1 MSSYQNN
8 SALRNFSALV
18 DFSNLINSSLDLNF
32 TLNNILLTCLGKF
45 HTTKGM
51 IALLN
56 EENKFIVKASKGI
69 SQKIIDEFPAIFS
82 FNYDIDEKFS
92 EYLTKN
98 NFQVYQEIKS
108 TEGLKGLIL
117 LGKKLTNQEYD
128 KEDINFLRTILN
140 VGATA
145 IENSL
150 IVDKLKKINRQLD
163 SKVNQLSSLFD
174 LSKEFSGLLKT
185 EQIAKLLVLSLI
197 GQMLVSK
204 YSIII
209 SENEKSIFLE
219 NNFDKEILIK
229 IFSQNDI
236 KKIERPLVNE
246 ELAKTF
252 QDLINVGVE
261 IIVPMQ
267 LKGETKGLIVLGK
280 RNNHLD
286 YNNSDIEF
294 ISSLGSLAII
304 SIENARLFN
313 ETLEKQKLEKDLE
326 TARNIQKNLLPN
338 KIPTSEIF
346 EIVAFNKSAKMVG
359 GDYYD
364 IIKLNNEK
372 ILFAIADVSGKGVPA
387 ALLMAN
393 IQAFLKSI
401 CKMNLPLD
409 ESTNLLNDLVA
420 ENTSNGS
427 FITFF
432 WGILDEKNKTLT
444 YVNAGHN
451 PPLLIRNK
459 EIIKLKKGGMILG
472 VMQTIVPY
480 QLETIEMKAN
490 DLIVLFTDGITEAMN
505 KNWEEFSD
513 ERLEKIVTDNNLLSA
528 KNLLIR
534 IQDEINNFTEGAEQS
549 DDITSLIIKV
559 IK

>member
-18 DFSNLINSSLDLNF
+18 DFSNLINSSLDLHF
-32 TLNNILLTCLGKF
+32 ILNNILLTCFGKF

-56 EENKFIVKASKGI
+56 EENKFVVKASKGI
-69 SQKIIDEFPAIFS
+69 NQKIIDQFPTIFS
-82 FNYDIDEKFS
+82 FNYDIDHNFS
-92 EYLTKN
+92 EYLTEN

-108 TEGLKGLIL
+108 IEGLKGLIL
-117 LGKKLTNQEYD
+117 LGKKFTKQDYD

-150 IVDKLKKINRQLD
+150 FIDKLKKINRQLD

-174 LSKEFSGLLKT
+174 LSKEFSGFLKT

-204 YSIII
+204 YSIIVN
-209 SENEKSIFLE
+209 ENEKLILLE
-219 NNFDKEILIK
+219 NNFQKDYLLKVFEQINIKEIEKPLIK
-229 IFSQNDI
+229 KEIINSYND
-236 KKIERPLVNE
+236 LVNLGA
-246 ELAKTF
+246 EL
-252 QDLINVGVE
+252 
-261 IIVPMQ
+261 IIPMQ
-267 LKGETKGLIVLGK
+267 LKGETKGLIILGK
-280 RNNHLD
+280 RKNNLD
-286 YNNSDIEF
+286 YHESDIEF
-294 ISSLGSLAII
+294 IASLGSLAII

-326 TARNIQKNLLPN
+326 IARNIQKKLLPQ
-338 KIPTSEIF
+338 KIPSSNIF
-346 EIVAFNKSAKMVG
+346 EIVAFNKSARMVG

-364 IIKLNNEK
+364 IIKISDSK

-401 CKMNLPLD
+401 TKMNLPLA
-409 ESTNLLNDLVA
+409 EATNLLNDLVA

-432 WGILDEKNKTLT
+432 WGILDENDKSLT

-451 PPLLIRNK
+451 PPLLIRTN

-472 VMQTIVPY
+472 VMQTILPY
-480 QLETIEMKAN
+480 QSETIEVKEN

-513 ERLEKIVTDNNLLSA
+513 ERLEKIVVDNSSLSA
-528 KNLLIR
+528 KSLLVK
-534 IQDEINNFTEGAEQS
+534 IQDEINEFTSGAEQS